1 MDAKDLLGT
10 VYASALKLHIWKK
23 NVGRKNKRRWNNVG
37 DFKVQKLAGI
47 ERFMEALQ
55 ILATSLLAVPP
66 HLGRSDRE

>member
-1 MDAKDLLGT
+1 MDVKDLLGT

-23 NVGRKNKRRWNNVG
+23 NAGRKNKRRWNDVG

-55 ILATSLLAVPP
+55 I
-66 HLGRSDRE
+66 